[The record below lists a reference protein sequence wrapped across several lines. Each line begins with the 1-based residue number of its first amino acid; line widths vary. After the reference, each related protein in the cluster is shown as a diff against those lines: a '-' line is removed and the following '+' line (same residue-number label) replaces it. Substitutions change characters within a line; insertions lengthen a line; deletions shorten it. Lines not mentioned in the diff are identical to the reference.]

1 MKARQPFL
9 LLTIAA
15 LAACAQPTPAPAPA
29 PPPVAGACNAQAA
42 QFAVGQVAT
51 AELGERA
58 MRAAGAQQYRF
69 LRPGQAVTLEF
80 NAGRLNLEL
89 DAAGKVLRVR
99 CG

>member
-1 MKARQPFL
+1 
-9 LLTIAA
+9 
-15 LAACAQPTPAPAPA
+15 
-29 PPPVAGACNAQAA
+29 
-42 QFAVGQVAT
+42 
-51 AELGERA
+51 

-69 LRPGQAVTLEF
+69 LRPGQAVTLEY